1 MTPVIDVWDLDVVD
15 CLEPAFS
22 LGSKKKKKKEGAFVL
37 QSLKWSLM
45 CNVALWKLL
54 FVRVIRCWS
63 DFVVQKC
70 NVFVLWRRLNP
81 STDTRMLYWI
91 CPGTTGQVRSL
102 SVSEELMLSES
113 DECFWCRNVLASA
126 SADESVILWD
136 MGKGKPAATLTKHQI
151 RYWLKEGSTTRQGL
165 CLFDQKYRKIGK
177 YLYNFN

>member
-1 MTPVIDVWDLDVVD
+1 MLWTVWSRPSHSAARRRRRKRR
-15 CLEPAFS
+15 CL
-22 LGSKKKKKKEGAFVL
+22 FVL

-70 NVFVLWRRLNP
+70 NVFVFWRRLKP
-81 STDTRMLYWI
+81 IDGHTDAVLDLSWNRL
-91 CPGTTGQVRSL
+91 VRWDRWVFLKSWCF
-102 SVSEELMLSES
+102 SES

-136 MGKGKPAATLTKHQI
+136 MGKGKPAATLTKHTDKVLIERRLYYSPRAVFIWSKIQKNWEI
-151 RYWLKEGSTTRQGL
+151 FVQFQLTVL
-165 CLFDQKYRKIGK
+165 CE
-177 YLYNFN
+177 